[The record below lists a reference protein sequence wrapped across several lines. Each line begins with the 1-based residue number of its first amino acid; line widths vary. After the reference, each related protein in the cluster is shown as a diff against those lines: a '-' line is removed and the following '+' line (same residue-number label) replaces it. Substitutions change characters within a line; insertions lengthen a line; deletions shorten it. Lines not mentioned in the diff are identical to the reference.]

1 LNKEKFIK
9 NPFGNDEDD
18 LIYKTGD
25 LGRLLQDGNI
35 ELLGRNDRQESEH
48 ANTCVENWEKCAG
61 IFKMYNGLGSHQD
74 MLDIDKNYEILS
86 EILSIIKM

>member
-9 NPFGNDEDD
+9 NPFGNDEND

-35 ELLGRNDRQESEH
+35 ELLGRNDRQVNH
-48 ANTCVENWEKCAG
+48 IN
-61 IFKMYNGLGSHQD
+61 
-74 MLDIDKNYEILS
+74 
-86 EILSIIKM
+86 